1 MTEPTCTE
9 GGYTTYTCETCGEE
23 KISDFVE
30 PKGHTYLETVT
41 LATCVSYGYTEHKCS
56 DCGDRYVTDYIKAT
70 GHTYLDIVIEATE
83 DSVGYTRHL
92 CVVCNYSYLSDFVTS
107 GDSGYIEGEDPEPE
121 HKHKYDLHVQDNA
134 ADKYFIALRVCACGD
149 SKVGNLTVNLK
160 NESGEDIQLS
170 ANEYGQVDYSG
181 LYGNYI
187 VTITDENGAELTM
200 FDISAGEAPEG
211 PDDGGEENPD
221 EKPGDGGEENPDEKP
236 GDGGEENPDEKPGD
250 KTEPVEDAGKDNK
263 GTAII
268 LLVVFVLLLA
278 GGIGAIIFMK
288 KRKNKNQN

>member
-1 MTEPTCTE
+1 M
-9 GGYTTYTCETCGEE
+9 
-23 KISDFVE
+23 I
-30 PKGHTYLETVT
+30 
-41 LATCVSYGYTEHKCS
+41 
-56 DCGDRYVTDYIKAT
+56 
-70 GHTYLDIVIEATE
+70 
-83 DSVGYTRHL
+83 
-92 CVVCNYSYLSDFVTS
+92 
-107 GDSGYIEGEDPEPE
+107 
-121 HKHKYDLHVQDNA
+121 LHIQDNA

-187 VTITDENGAELTM
+187 VTITDEKGTELTM

-250 KTEPVEDAGKDNK
+250 GGEENPDEKPGDGGEENPDEKPGDGGEENPDEKPGDKTEPVEDAGKDNK
-263 GTAII
+263 GTAVI
-268 LLVVFVLLLA
+268 LLIVFVLLLA